1 MRLTEHQQ
9 NLIKQK
15 VTLIFGDKAQ
25 VYLFGSRTDDN
36 AKGGDIDLF
45 IELTAAISQPV
56 LKTLQLNGELQ
67 QDFGFINQ
75 VSDNECDCERYCHYE
90 HVGEFRKPERRAAG
104 R

>member
-56 LKTLQLNGELQ
+56 LKTLQLNSELQ
-67 QDFGFINQ
+67 QAFGLQKIDIVFHAPNYTRQAIHDIAKAQ
-75 VSDNECDCERYCHYE
+75 
-90 HVGEFRKPERRAAG
+90 GILL
-104 R
+104 